1 MQQIFHN
8 NHYKNNNT
16 KSTYFHVYAQFST
29 KIIKL
34 SPNNHNKRMEIH
46 TKNYNKQKNYL
57 LLYLLYLSIYT
68 YISYTYTILCL
79 SPPQR
84 PLYYEI
90 ITPNRP
96 IFIQKE

>member
-1 MQQIFHN
+1 
-8 NHYKNNNT
+8 
-16 KSTYFHVYAQFST
+16 
-29 KIIKL
+29 
-34 SPNNHNKRMEIH
+34 MEIY

-68 YISYTYTILCL
+68 YISYIYTILCL

-90 ITPNRP
+90 ITIDTKSTYFHRKRMIIPAKNYNKQWEYTKIIP
-96 IFIQKE
+96 VYTEIFLFIHNLAQK